1 MDNELSKAMEN
12 PDFAIGFLNISLE
25 KNFLAYKNIK
35 KKWNKK
41 NLKNSN
47 KRAGTSNMSHSGI

>member
-1 MDNELSKAMEN
+1 MDNELSKTMEN

-25 KNFLAYKNIK
+25 KKFLAYKNIK
-35 KKWNKK
+35 TKWNKK

-47 KRAGTSNMSHSGI
+47 KRAATSNMSHSGI